1 MNNKQKENNNMSN
14 KAEQAYE
21 EYKAEEQK
29 KGRTATLYARWD
41 FLNGW
46 NAAVEQALKEV
57 NNEEAS

>member
-1 MNNKQKENNNMSN
+1 MSN

-21 EYKAEEQK
+21 RYKAEEQK

-46 NAAVEQALKEV
+46 NAAIEQAMSITKQTAKEV

>member
-1 MNNKQKENNNMSN
+1 MSN

-21 EYKAEEQK
+21 EYKSEEQK
-29 KGRTATLYARWD
+29 KGRTATLFARWD